1 VVRTTLGEL
10 EQPTS
15 SWMLVCGSVPP
26 GVPSGFY
33 AKLIGMARERKVNTL
48 LHADG
53 EVLREGVEARPTV
66 VTPNQQEAE
75 RLLGRNL
82 LTRTHYLE
90 AADRIRAMG
99 PEHVVLSLGSRGGV
113 AAFPDGLYEAS
124 PPRVDAVCP
133 IGAGDALSAAYTWAV
148 TRGSPPPDALRWG
161 IAAGTASARLPGMSF
176 ATLTQTQEIYRQVE
190 VRRVDS

>member
-1 VVRTTLGEL
+1 VNKGEIARFERVVRTTLGEL

-90 AADRIRAMG
+90 AA
-99 PEHVVLSLGSRGGV
+99 
-113 AAFPDGLYEAS
+113 AAGAWPPS
-124 PPRVDAVCP
+124 PMACTKPLRRVSMRSVRSAPVTHSAPR
-133 IGAGDALSAAYTWAV
+133 
-148 TRGSPPPDALRWG
+148 TRGL
-161 IAAGTASARLPGMSF
+161 
-176 ATLTQTQEIYRQVE
+176 
-190 VRRVDS
+190 